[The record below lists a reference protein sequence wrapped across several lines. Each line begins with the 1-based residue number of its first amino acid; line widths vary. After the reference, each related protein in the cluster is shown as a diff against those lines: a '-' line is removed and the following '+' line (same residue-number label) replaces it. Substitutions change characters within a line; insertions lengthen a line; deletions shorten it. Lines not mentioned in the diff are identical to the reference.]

1 MSMYIIQ
8 IYIYTYYKIYM
19 KYIYIYIDMYIYIYM
34 CILLAWQFEGDLPDK
49 NWDVE
54 ATMVGI

>member
-1 MSMYIIQ
+1 MKKN
-8 IYIYTYYKIYM
+8 IYI
-19 KYIYIYIDMYIYIYM
+19 
-34 CILLAWQFEGDLPDK
+34 LLVWQFEGDLPDK